1 MEPSPR
7 SKSLVV
13 ARVILVA
20 TGMITLV
27 FGSSAAFVGEASEE
41 SVLAST
47 FGAGMGLFTIVTAVL
62 ATSRRPSRLAWAA
75 LWYLPVFFAV
85 HLVAFRAYVPDLPLL
100 LLNATAL
107 LVSAPA
113 VFTRATPARQPQHRG
128 APDRTAAAT

>member
-1 MEPSPR
+1 METSPR

-20 TGMITLV
+20 TGVLVLV
-27 FGSSAAFVGEASEE
+27 FGTSAAFVGDASEE
-41 SVLAST
+41 SMLAST

-85 HLVAFRAYVPDLPLL
+85 HLVAFRAYVPDVPLL
-100 LLNATAL
+100 LLNTTAL
-107 LVSAPA
+107 LVSARA
-113 VFTRATPARQPQHRG
+113 VFAMATPAGRPQHRG